1 MALDVPP
8 PPADAAP
15 DTSQVD
21 QEAGGEE
28 QTDPIAGGQNND
40 PMTGDPNAL
49 SAGQGN
55 DEISQKYQQLT
66 PNQQKAADKYV
77 DSMLNNDDQAGGQ
90 DPNAQMP
97 MESRFNF
104 KHIIDEVFGE
114 IEPTRPLD
122 QGTQRDEQ
130 NIGEDAE
137 TELQNP
143 FTPGM

>member
-8 PPADAAP
+8 PPVDTAP

-21 QEAGGEE
+21 QDAGGEE
-28 QTDPIAGGQNND
+28 QTDPIAGGPNDD
-40 PMTGDPNAL
+40 PMAGDPNAL

-55 DEISQKYQQLT
+55 DEISQKYQQLS
-66 PNQQKAADKYV
+66 PDQQKAADKYV
-77 DSMLNNDDQAGGQ
+77 DSMLNNDDQAEAQ

-130 NIGEDAE
+130 NVGDDAI
-137 TELQNP
+137 TNYQNP

>member
-1 MALDVPP
+1 MALDVP

-21 QEAGGEE
+21 QEGGGED
-28 QTDPIAGGQNND
+28 QTDPMA
-40 PMTGDPNAL
+40 GDPNAL
-49 SAGQGN
+49 DAGQG
-55 DEISQKYQQLT
+55 DEISQKYQQLS
-66 PNQQKAADKYV
+66 PDQQKAADKYV
-77 DSMLNNDDQAGGQ
+77 DSMLNNDDQAEAQ
-90 DPNAQMP
+90 NPNAQMP

-114 IEPTRPLD
+114 IESTRPLD
-122 QGTQRDEQ
+122 QGTQREEQ

-137 TELQNP
+137 TEFQSP

>member
-28 QTDPIAGGQNND
+28 QTDPMA
-40 PMTGDPNAL
+40 GDPNAL

-55 DEISQKYQQLT
+55 DEISQKYQQLS
-66 PNQQKAADKYV
+66 PDQQKAADKYV

-122 QGTQRDEQ
+122 QGTQREEQ
-130 NIGEDAE
+130 NVGEDAE
-137 TELQNP
+137 TEFQSP
-143 FTPGM
+143 FTPGI

>member
-55 DEISQKYQQLT
+55 DEISQKYQQLS
-66 PNQQKAADKYV
+66 PDQQKAADKYV
-77 DSMLNNDDQAGGQ
+77 DSMLNNDDQAGATAPPQ
-90 DPNAQMP
+90 
-97 MESRFNF
+97 MESKFNF
-104 KHIIDEVFGE
+104 KNIIDEVFGE
-114 IEPTRPLD
+114 LQSTRPLD
-122 QGTQRDEQ
+122 QDIERKEKKF
-130 NIGEDAE
+130 GEDAM
-137 TELQNP
+137 TEYQNP
-143 FTPGM
+143 FTPGA

>member
-28 QTDPIAGGQNND
+28 QTDPMA
-40 PMTGDPNAL
+40 GDPNAL

-55 DEISQKYQQLT
+55 DEISQKYQQLS
-66 PNQQKAADKYV
+66 PDQQKAADKYV

-130 NIGEDAE
+130 NVGEDAE